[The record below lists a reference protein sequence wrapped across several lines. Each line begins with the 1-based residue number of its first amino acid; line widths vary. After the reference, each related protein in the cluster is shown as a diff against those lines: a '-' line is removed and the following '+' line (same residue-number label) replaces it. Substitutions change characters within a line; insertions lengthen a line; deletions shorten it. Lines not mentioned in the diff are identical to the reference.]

1 MGSPKAVLFMLVWK
15 VQGAKTPTKRIWLK
29 NLNGKVGWLSE
40 MKTDGG
46 SDANILLQFSLS
58 EEEEEEEEKERNVLG
73 HLQGNDRPLSDF
85 SVQRLF
91 TTA

>member
-15 VQGAKTPTKRIWLK
+15 VQGVKTPTKR
-29 NLNGKVGWLSE
+29 NVNGKVGWLLE
-40 MKTDGG
+40 MKADGG
-46 SDANILLQFSLS
+46 SNANILLQFSLS

-91 TTA
+91 PTA